1 MGDNMANIDKVLY
14 TIENEE
20 NELWLRAKIVL
31 QFIQLREQLNYS
43 QQDVAKIMGVSKQ
56 LISRFERMENSPTL
70 TFLVNYANA
79 LNADINTIL
88 SLKNV
93 REISFD
99 DEEIKKMNNI
109 ITYSNGE
116 IYIDVNF
123 DYEKETIWLTQS
135 QIAELF
141 EVDRTRIT
149 RHIRNILDDGELD
162 YSTCAEN
169 AQVQIEGNRKVKR
182 MINYYNLDMIIS
194 IGYRVNSKRGI
205 EFRKWASN
213 ILKEYMYKGYVIN
226 KKRIDA
232 LNKTIEIQNKMISS
246 AMNVDVNELSNVIN
260 EYTKALEML
269 DNYDH
274 RSFPEFKGRNAIYR
288 ISYEECRNII
298 DSMKFKNT
306 SNLFGVEKEAGKLN
320 GILEAVYLN
329 VFGEEV
335 YKTLESKAAHL
346 LYFLVKDHPFVDGC
360 KRIAA
365 TIFLE
370 FLNKNKMLVRNGK
383 LLISNDA
390 LAATT
395 LLVAESNPNEMD
407 LIINVIMNIIGD

>member
-43 QQDVAKIMGVSKQ
+43 QQDVANIMGVSKQ

-88 SLKNV
+88 SFKNV

-99 DEEIKKMNNI
+99 DEEIKKMNNV

-116 IYIDVNF
+116 ISIDVNF

-162 YSTCAEN
+162 NSVCAEN
-169 AQVQIEGNRKVKR
+169 ALTASDGKK
-182 MINYYNLDMIIS
+182 YKTKLYNLDMIIS

-213 ILKEYMYKGYVIN
+213 ILKEYMYKGYAIN

-274 RSFPEFKGRNAIYR
+274 RSFPEFKGRDAIYR
-288 ISYEECRNII
+288 ISYEECRNLI

-390 LAATT
+390 LAAVT